1 MSFSKKA
8 YSAVQEYADYL
19 DELTY
24 YGVTVLPVDMDTII
38 RSVESGEK
46 YGLLT
51 TDSIHLA
58 AMMRHK
64 ICNIATN
71 DSDFERVD
79 LVAVWDP

>member
-1 MSFSKKA
+1 MQK
-8 YSAVQEYADYL
+8 YADYL
-19 DELTY
+19 DELTS
-24 YGVTVLPVDMDTII
+24 YGVTVLPADMGTIM
-38 RSVESGEK
+38 RSVELGEK

-71 DSDFERVD
+71 DSE
-79 LVAVWDP
+79 L